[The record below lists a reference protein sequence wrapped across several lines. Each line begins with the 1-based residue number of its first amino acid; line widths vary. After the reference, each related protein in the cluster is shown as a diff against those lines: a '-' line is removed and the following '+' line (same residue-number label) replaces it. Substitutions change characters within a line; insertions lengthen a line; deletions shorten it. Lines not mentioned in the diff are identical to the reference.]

1 VTALNAATAVYP
13 AASPARS
20 TPRRPMAAVAA
31 IAAGAALA
39 LTGCS
44 AGQITQ
50 TSAQVAAVNGNNADV
65 GSIALRNVHIVYP
78 TETHTNVAGG
88 DAVLALSLVNNDEIT
103 SDQLTNIDTDL
114 GSVRITGP
122 RAATSNGSTIE
133 LAPQETVVAAGS
145 RASNSNAANQAG
157 QNTNP
162 ATDDPE
168 ADPALIEITGL
179 TKDITPGLTYAVT
192 FDFKD
197 SGTVEMEVP
206 VDAGLHTDRHEGE
219 LSGSTEGSSHGGGH

>member
-1 VTALNAATAVYP
+1 MTALNAATAGHP
-13 AASPARS
+13 AATPARS
-20 TPRRPMAAVAA
+20 TPRRRMATVAA

-44 AGQITQ
+44 AGQISQ
-50 TSAQVAAVNGNNADV
+50 TSTQVAAVNGNNADV

-88 DAVLALSLVNNDEIT
+88 NAVLAMSLINNDETT
-103 SDQLTNIDTDL
+103 SHQLTNIDTDL
-114 GSVRITGP
+114 GSVRITP
-122 RAATSNGSTIE
+122 SDTSSGNGTGIE
-133 LAPQETVVAAGS
+133 LAPQETVVAAGPS
-145 RASNSNAANQAG
+145 ASNSNAATQAG
-157 QNTNP
+157 QNTSP
-162 ATDDPE
+162 AADDPE

-179 TKDITPGLTYAVT
+179 AKNITPGLTYAVT
-192 FDFKD
+192 FDFKE